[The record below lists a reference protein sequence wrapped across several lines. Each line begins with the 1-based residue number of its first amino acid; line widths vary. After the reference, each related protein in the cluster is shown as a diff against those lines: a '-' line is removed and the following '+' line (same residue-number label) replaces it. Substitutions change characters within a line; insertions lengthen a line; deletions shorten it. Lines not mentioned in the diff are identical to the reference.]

1 MTFAE
6 RIEKKF
12 KERGID
18 SRILSVVS
26 PMADDDHNGGRQF
39 NELVNMAQ
47 WIGAAKHFN
56 IETSVLSEIVNGNE
70 TKVLVARQCP
80 DHIFNAMLLV
90 KN

>member
-18 SRILSVVS
+18 SRILSVVG
-26 PMADDDHNGGRQF
+26 PPDEHDYVQTRQF

-47 WIGAAKHFN
+47 WVNVAKKFD
-56 IETSVLSEIVNGNE
+56 ITTTVLTEIVNGNE
-70 TKVLVARQCP
+70 SRVLVAKNCP
-80 DHIFNAMLLV
+80 DHIFNAMMIV